1 MTIPQVNSQSFS
13 PCFRDC
19 CHELLGHMP
28 LFLDPGFAEFSQD
41 IGFASLGASEEQ
53 VQKLAT
59 VNDFVTSFC
68 SKFKSR
74 VRAKLNK
81 FKKSRNW
88 STIFVPIFRHL
99 TIMR

>member
-1 MTIPQVNSQSFS
+1 MTIPQVNGQSFS

-59 VNDFVTSFC
+59 VCF
-68 SKFKSR
+68 SR
-74 VRAKLNK
+74 RCCGSHALDWCQTKAEQVKQ
-81 FKKSRNW
+81 
-88 STIFVPIFRHL
+88 
-99 TIMR
+99 